1 MKNHPDNVLLQCL
14 EYGFPLVIDKQ
25 KFKSSDQVEN
35 HPSAK
40 TFPKDV
46 NIYLEKKIACKPMVG
61 PCPIIVDLSWPRV

>member
-25 KFKSSDQVEN
+25 KFISSDQVEN

-46 NIYLEKKIACKPMVG
+46 NIYFGATVAE
-61 PCPIIVDLSWPRV
+61 W